1 MGVQLLTVL
10 EVGLILMRRYF
21 TSETSGFA
29 YLRATEDGWMME
41 KRLISLVSTPL
52 LVVVVSYSA
61 PSTERFRQVIVHR
74 RNDGPVGKTARCPT
88 GKGLL

>member
-1 MGVQLLTVL
+1 MDLHTYG
-10 EVGLILMRRYF
+10 RR
-21 TSETSGFA
+21 
-29 YLRATEDGWMME
+29 TEDGWMME

-61 PSTERFRQVIVHR
+61 PSTERFRQVEVHR